1 MNDAERSFACALL
14 LVASVA
20 YAVIFGSVAVQIQ
33 EFDKTNIRYQERMDA
48 INEFF
53 KLNHLP
59 ASLRE
64 RTRMYIDSL
73 WALNRGINYDAVL
86 GELPR
91 TIRQEI
97 MMTMHAKLVALVPV
111 FKKASKAFVKALV
124 MELKPQVAL
133 PGDYIV
139 REGENA
145 EFMAFCTFA
154 LACVPP
160 MRAIHGWLPHVL
172 RVNSTQRRCGCPLQE
187 QPGEGAH
194 VQGRVLRGGGAV
206 DGGPNCG
213 AAPYEKRAGRVPVP
227 PVHTAQDGLPPCDP
241 GTAYRGHFR
250 AHASPLTAVR
260 LPVHVS
266 LAELPRILHH
276 DEAGSRAQA

>member
-160 MRAIHGWLPHVL
+160 TACHSRLAPARAACQQYTAALWLPIP
-172 RVNSTQRRCGCPLQE
+172 RTTRRRCSCTRGYSS
-187 QPGEGAH
+187 
-194 VQGRVLRGGGAV
+194 GRR
-206 DGGPNCG
+206 C
-213 AAPYEKRAGRVPVP
+213 
-227 PVHTAQDGLPPCDP
+227 C
-241 GTAYRGHFR
+241 
-250 AHASPLTAVR
+250 
-260 LPVHVS
+260 
-266 LAELPRILHH
+266 
-276 DEAGSRAQA
+276 